1 MVQQCAK
8 SGNIYC
14 QTRERETVMKMK
26 PMPPILVGDYR
37 PGGDEHMLD
46 VDVEREAN
54 YMHDLISWRESL
66 RDPIGFPDDPYAM

>member
-1 MVQQCAK
+1 
-8 SGNIYC
+8 
-14 QTRERETVMKMK
+14 MKTK

-37 PGGDEHMLD
+37 PGFDEHMLR

-66 RDPIGFPDDPYAM
+66 RNPIGFLDDPDAM

>member
-1 MVQQCAK
+1 MVQQRAR

-46 VDVEREAN
+46 VDVKRAGA
-54 YMHDLISWRESL
+54 YMSDLIDWRESL
-66 RDPIGFPDDPYAM
+66 RDPIGFLDDPDAM